1 MRAISRIAGVSINTV
16 TKLLVDAGEA
26 CAAYHDENVRNVK
39 AKRIQCDEIWAFC
52 YSKQKHVA
60 TAKAPPVGA
69 GDVWTWTAVETT
81 SKLIVSY
88 VSGGRDGEYAM
99 ALMDDLRERL
109 ATRVQLTTDGHKAYL
124 QAVEGAFGDD
134 IDYAMLVKLY
144 GEAPESMKGRYSPAD
159 CIGTRKTKI
168 TGNPDRDHI
177 STSYVDR
184 QNLTMRM
191 HMRRFTRLTNAHSKK
206 LANHHH
212 MIALYFMFYNFV
224 RINQAVKMPP
234 AMAAGI
240 ETRLWEMEDLAA
252 MIEAYHRPTPTFTVH
267 MMKDGSEYYVLM
279 NPNAYAPMLHIEGF
293 ASEAEAQTW
302 VANESK
308 AWFAKL
314 ADAQARM

>member
-1 MRAISRIAGVSINTV
+1 MNKLPLQTRVQILHMLCEGSSMRAITRITGVSINTV
-16 TKLLVDAGEA
+16 TKLLIDAGTA
-26 CAAYHDENVRNVK
+26 CAAYHDEHVRNVK

-60 TAKAPPVGA
+60 GAKAAPAGA
-69 GDVWTWTAVETT
+69 GDVWTWTAIDTA

-99 ALMDDLRERL
+99 ALMDDLRSRL

-124 QAVEGAFGDD
+124 EAVEGAFGED

-168 TGNPDRDHI
+168 TGNPDRDHV
-177 STSYVDR
+177 STSYVER
-184 QNLTMRM
+184 SNLTMRM
-191 HMRRFTRLTNAHSKK
+191 SMRRFTRLTNAHSKK

-212 MIALYFMFYNFV
+212 AQALYFMFYNFA
-224 RINQAVKMPP
+224 RINQAVRMSP

-240 ETRLWEMEDLAA
+240 EGHLWEMKDIAELVEAHASKPKRPAIYRKRGEAA
-252 MIEAYHRPTPTFTVH
+252 TIS
-267 MMKDGSEYYVLM
+267 D
-279 NPNAYAPMLHIEGF
+279 
-293 ASEAEAQTW
+293 
-302 VANESK
+302 
-308 AWFAKL
+308 
-314 ADAQARM
+314 